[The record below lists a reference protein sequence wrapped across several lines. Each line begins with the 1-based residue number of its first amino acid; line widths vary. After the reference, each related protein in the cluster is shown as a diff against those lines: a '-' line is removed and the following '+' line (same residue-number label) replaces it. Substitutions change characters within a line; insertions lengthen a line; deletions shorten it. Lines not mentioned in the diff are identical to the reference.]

1 VTRDADLETARQ
13 VIRAQCGDR
22 DAVEYV
28 LRSVQPSLRRY
39 ILRVVGAT
47 AADDVLQETLISI
60 ARKLTWLGEPR
71 LFRAWAYRIAS
82 RAVFDHL
89 RKEKRRG
96 REESDEAALGALV
109 APVSPPSGDQLRELL
124 ESPLL
129 SPASRAVL
137 MLHFQEEMPLADVA
151 AVLELPLGTVKSRLA
166 YGLTQLRRH
175 VAGHKESKN
184 G

>member
-1 VTRDADLETARQ
+1 MRDADHEAARW

-22 DAVEYV
+22 DALEHV
-28 LRSVQPSLRRY
+28 LRSVQPPLRRY
-39 ILRVVGAT
+39 VLPLVGAT
-47 AADDVLQETLISI
+47 AADDVLQEVLISI
-60 ARKLTWLGEPR
+60 ARKLTWLDEPR

-82 RAVFDHL
+82 RAAFDHL

-96 REESDEAALGALV
+96 RQESDDATLEALV

-124 ESPLL
+124 DSPWL

-137 MLHFQEEMPLADVA
+137 MLHFQEEMPLANVA

-175 VAGHKESKN
+175 FAGHKESKN

>member
-1 VTRDADLETARQ
+1 MHDADYENARW

-22 DAVEYV
+22 DAMEHL
-28 LRSVQPSLRRY
+28 LRSAQPQLRQY
-39 ILRVVGAT
+39 LVHLVGTT
-47 AADDVLQETLISI
+47 AADDVLQEVLIAI
-60 ARKLTWLGEPR
+60 ARKLTWLAEPR

-82 RAVFDHL
+82 RAAFRHL
-89 RKEKRRG
+89 HKEKRRG
-96 REESDEAALGALV
+96 RQDSDDSTLEALV
-109 APVSPPSGDQLRELL
+109 APVSPPSGDQVRDLL
-124 ESPLL
+124 DGPWL

-175 VAGHKESKN
+175 VAGHKEPRH